1 MSTVLVGIVAAALSA
16 LAPFP
21 AHASGQAYAQ
31 TELTAQVDELFAQWD
46 TENSPGA
53 AVGIFKD
60 GRIVYAR
67 GYGVANLDY
76 GIPLVPQS
84 VLRIGSISKQFVGMC
99 IAILVEQGKLSLDD
113 DICAYLPEMP
123 DYGEP
128 ITIRHL
134 LHHTSGIREY
144 LTLVGLIGKPE
155 GSGFGYTTRELVDLL
170 ARQQELNF
178 SPGTR
183 FSYTNSG
190 YFLLAEIVTRV
201 TGMRASAFA
210 QENVFDPLG
219 MKDSRFYDDRDA
231 IIRNQSMGY
240 STKPGGGYRLD
251 ILRSEVIGDLG
262 VITTI
267 EDFLRW
273 DNNFY
278 DNQLG
283 AGTPVLIEA
292 MSARGRTN
300 DGEELSY
307 AFGLEFGSYRG
318 LRTMGH
324 GGSAVGY
331 VADFMQFPD
340 QRFSVVIL
348 SNLSS
353 FRPGRLARQI
363 ADLYL
368 ADQFT
373 EALVTSNEARSR
385 PPGPE
390 AVTLPIEELEAF
402 AGDFY
407 SDELDF
413 YYSLQVR
420 EGSLQVEVRGNRTD
434 LVPYSG
440 DRFGWG
446 RRELTFLRNDNGGVS
461 GFTLDVGIVRNLR
474 FRRVESRVPSAAD
487 SSGMP
492 AQQSDQRVAFTKKVD
507 VLGVPIYA
515 TNTTGDDKLLHAAG
529 VLAQYIDNDEDG
541 EADNPLIMAALL
553 GGGGA
558 IVMTKTQGEMRG
570 TPRGSRPRG
579 QGLYDEE
586 TRPNAKERGV
596 FDTALEEILHM
607 VSDVGWGGAYPRVFG
622 RVPGT
627 EIANAMD
634 LARGGRF
641 EEVPDEYPAG
651 AWYSYDDRTCDYDC
665 MASEYIYW
673 AFTSFLGAQDIPGRF
688 EQVGHEWKLTT
699 RALLQERDPAVYAI
713 VSNPEYKFPSVAPDG
728 KYTGRTLAIEP
739 YEHR

>member
-1 MSTVLVGIVAAALSA
+1 MKGGTTSTVLVVIVAAVLSA
-16 LAPFP
+16 SAPLP
-21 AHASGQAYAQ
+21 AHASGQAYAK
-31 TELTAQVDELFAQWD
+31 TEVTAQVDELFAQWD
-46 TENSPGA
+46 TEDSPGA

-99 IAILVEQGKLSLDD
+99 IAILAAQEKLSLDD
-113 DICAYLPEMP
+113 DIRAYLPEMP

-144 LTLVGLIGKPE
+144 LTLVDLIGKPE
-155 GSGFGYTTRELVDLL
+155 GSGFGYTTRELVALL

-190 YFLLAEIVTRV
+190 YFLLAEIITRV
-201 TGMRASAFA
+201 TGTKASAFA
-210 QENVFDPLG
+210 QDNIFDPLG

-240 STKPGGGYRLD
+240 SAKPDGGYRLD

-283 AGTPVLIEA
+283 AGTPILIEA
-292 MSARGRTN
+292 MSERGRTN
-300 DGEELSY
+300 EGEELSY

-324 GGSAVGY
+324 SGSAVGF
-331 VADFMQFPD
+331 VADFLQFPD
-340 QRFSVVIL
+340 HRFSVVIL

-368 ADQFT
+368 VDQFT
-373 EALVTSNEARSR
+373 ETPVTGNEARSR
-385 PPGPE
+385 PGAARPE
-390 AVTLPIEELEAF
+390 AVTLPIEELEGF

-413 YYSLQVR
+413 FYSFEVR
-420 EGSLQVEVRGNRTD
+420 EGNLQLELRGNRID

-461 GFTLDVGIVRNLR
+461 GLTLDVGNVRNLR
-474 FRRVESRVPSAAD
+474 FRRVESRVP
-487 SSGMP
+487 
-492 AQQSDQRVAFTKKVD
+492 R
-507 VLGVPIYA
+507 
-515 TNTTGDDKLLHAAG
+515 
-529 VLAQYIDNDEDG
+529 
-541 EADNPLIMAALL
+541 
-553 GGGGA
+553 
-558 IVMTKTQGEMRG
+558 
-570 TPRGSRPRG
+570 
-579 QGLYDEE
+579 
-586 TRPNAKERGV
+586 
-596 FDTALEEILHM
+596 
-607 VSDVGWGGAYPRVFG
+607 
-622 RVPGT
+622 
-627 EIANAMD
+627 
-634 LARGGRF
+634 
-641 EEVPDEYPAG
+641 
-651 AWYSYDDRTCDYDC
+651 
-665 MASEYIYW
+665 
-673 AFTSFLGAQDIPGRF
+673 
-688 EQVGHEWKLTT
+688 
-699 RALLQERDPAVYAI
+699 
-713 VSNPEYKFPSVAPDG
+713 
-728 KYTGRTLAIEP
+728 
-739 YEHR
+739 